1 MTLCN
6 MYACLGQ
13 EGQDS
18 GRTTFSN
25 VLEAYDQARLAYR
38 LCSCTNIRNRLDS
51 LPDILIRS
59 HDTAR
64 PVKFVI

>member
-25 VLEAYDQARLAYR
+25 VLEAYGQAS

-51 LPDILIRS
+51 LPDILI
-59 HDTAR
+59 AMI
-64 PVKFVI
+64 PLGQ